1 MKKNFFKAAILLFA
15 SLLTANG
22 AMAQNEKKNA
32 FVVEAGIGVNK
43 YFNFP
48 PLSPIAGSNDKTYLA
63 PTEIIMAGY
72 RINKVMF
79 AAQYQLTNTYFANH
93 REVPDISE
101 PVEARGLCHQT
112 ILLTGRWYE
121 SIINSIEIY
130 GGLKFGLSIMYNTGG
145 IYLTDYTLFSNRYG
159 FVEEFEIGL
168 NWKMTNYSYMGIRAG
183 IAPWSINFGQNSPG
197 NDKIFSSYNI
207 SISYAFK
214 F

>member
-1 MKKNFFKAAILLFA
+1 MKKNGFKVAMLLFA
-15 SLLTANG
+15 SLLTVNG
-22 AMAQNEKKNA
+22 AMAQNEKKNT

-72 RINKVMF
+72 RINNVMF
-79 AAQYQLTNTYFANH
+79 AAQYQLTNTYFASH
-93 REVPDISE
+93 QEDSDISK
-101 PVEARGLCHQT
+101 PVESIGLCHQT
-112 ILLTGRWYE
+112 ILLAGRWYE
-121 SIINSIEIY
+121 SIINSVEIY
-130 GGLKFGLSIMYNTGG
+130 GGLKFGLSIMDNAGG

-168 NWKMTNYSYMGIRAG
+168 NWKTTNYSYIGIRAG
-183 IAPWSINFGQNSPG
+183 IAPWSMNFGQNIPK